1 LPEITLVAAPA
12 RPDLRRAIRG
22 RLGDLGL
29 TLRVIAEDLLGADG
43 PIDLVAVDPQGG
55 VVLVLVAEDGGD
67 LELMGRGL
75 AQRAWVEAR
84 LRDWL
89 QLSPRLGLAP
99 DAPVRLLLL
108 APGFAPPALAA
119 AKALGPAVAD
129 LAVYRCVRNGGAV
142 EVLLERIRRR
152 AAGTEHHGGSGR
164 PLSTFRSGLGDA
176 DLSLTPEERGDLE

>member
-1 LPEITLVAAPA
+1 MAEITLVAPPA
-12 RPDLRRAIRG
+12 RPDLRRALRA

-43 PIDLVAVDPQGG
+43 AIDLVTLDPEGG
-55 VVLVLVAEDGGD
+55 VVLALVAEEGGD
-67 LELMGRGL
+67 LELMGRAL

-108 APGFAPPALAA
+108 APGFGPPALAA
-119 AKALGPAVAD
+119 AQALGAGVVD
-129 LAVYRCVRNGGAV
+129 LATYRCVRNGGAV
-142 EVLLERIRRR
+142 EVLLERIRGRAVGAERR
-152 AAGTEHHGGSGR
+152 GDSTRLLSG
-164 PLSTFRSGLGDA
+164 FRSGLGDA
-176 DLSLTPEERGDLE
+176 DLSLTPEERSDLE